1 MAELTLLQ
9 ITDMQGDLAIGNDE
23 SVFTDDELQRL
34 YVRAGEDYNAAVYY
48 AFRQILASKVTSW
61 INYQVALTKVDRSK
75 AFDNLKTLLAIWQD
89 LATTGAN
96 QVKIV
101 GINSVPSQHKPRPA
115 DEYPKP
121 WPYRWNRWRY

>member
-1 MAELTLLQ
+1 MAVLTAAQ

-34 YVRAGEDYNAAVYY
+34 FVRSGEDYNLAVYY

-61 INYQVALTKVDRSK
+61 VDYHVALTKISRSK
-75 AFDNLKTLLAIWQD
+75 AFDNLKALLALWQD

-96 QVKIV
+96 QVLII
-101 GINSVPSQHKPRPA
+101 GANPVPTIHKPRPM
-115 DEYPKP
+115 DEHPRG
-121 WPYRWNRWRY
+121 WPYRWSRWRY